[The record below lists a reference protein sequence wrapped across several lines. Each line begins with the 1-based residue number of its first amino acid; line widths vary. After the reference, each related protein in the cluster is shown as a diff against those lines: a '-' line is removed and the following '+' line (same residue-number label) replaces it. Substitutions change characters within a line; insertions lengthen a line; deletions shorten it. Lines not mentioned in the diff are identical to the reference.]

1 MNPLFDRFLIH
12 NQHWESMERFVNED
26 PHLKRLN
33 TLPYSHESI
42 LIGQIPLLTPG
53 IYLLDGGRQVGKT
66 TLVKQI
72 IKKYL
77 QEKKFKSDHVLFL
90 SGELINAA
98 DELRRLFEFFLK
110 DKKGKILIAIDEVN
124 YIPDWDR
131 IIKYFADAIFMDK
144 TSLLLTGSDSV
155 IIRDAIKRFPGRR
168 GKAPQV
174 NYHCYPLSFSEF
186 VNLRNKKQ
194 LSLEKLYQEF
204 DVYLQTGG
212 YLTAIN
218 EYASSGC
225 ISAATL
231 TIYREWIYGDFFHYN
246 KSENY
251 LTEIVKGII
260 KRYGSQITWNALS
273 KELSID
279 HHKTVSD
286 YCQLLSQMDAIYIL
300 PAILEDKKTAAPKK
314 AKKIYFS
321 DPFIFHSLYSF
332 VEGLADPWG
341 QWIRRVHQSSMVS
354 LLVEGIV
361 VNHFRRFH
369 PTYYIKSDKEI
380 DIAYVQEK
388 KIFPIEVKWTNQL
401 RPDELKHI
409 KKYSSGLVVAKVDG
423 EFDLDGIPVV
433 PLPQYLMELPHLA

>member
-12 NQHWESMERFVNED
+12 NLHWESMNRFVTED
-26 PHLKRLN
+26 PHFKRLK
-33 TLPYSHESI
+33 TLPYCHESV
-42 LIGQIPLLTPG
+42 LIEEIPVLIPG

-72 IKKYL
+72 IKKHL
-77 QEKKFKSDHVLFL
+77 QENYFKSDHVLFL
-90 SGELINAA
+90 SGELINSA
-98 DELRRLFEFFLK
+98 DELRRILEIFLK
-110 DKKGKILIAIDEVN
+110 DKKEKILIAIDEVN

-131 IIKYFADAIFMDK
+131 IIKYFADAFFMDK
-144 TSLLLTGSDSV
+144 VSVLLTGSDSV
-155 IIRDAIKRFPGRR
+155 IIRDAMKRFPGRR
-168 GKAPQV
+168 GKAAQV
-174 NYHCYPLSFSEF
+174 NYHYYPLSFSEF
-186 VNLRNKKQ
+186 VKLRNKKQ

-204 DVYLQTGG
+204 DIYLQTGG

-218 EYASSGC
+218 EQASSGH
-225 ISAATL
+225 ISPATL
-231 TIYREWIYGDFFHYN
+231 AIYREWIYGDFFHYN

-251 LTEIVKGII
+251 LTEIIKGIV

-321 DPFIFHSLYSF
+321 DPFIFHSLYAF
-332 VEGLADPWG
+332 VEDLADPWE
-341 QWIRRVHQSSMVS
+341 QRIRRIHQSSVAS

-380 DIAYVQEK
+380 DIAYVKEK
-388 KIFPIEVKWTNQL
+388 KIFPVEIKWTNQL
-401 RPDELKHI
+401 RFDELKHL
-409 KKYSSGLVVAKVDG
+409 KKYPSCLVAAKVDK
-423 EFDLDGIPVV
+423 EFDLEGIPIV
-433 PLPQYLMELPHLA
+433 PLPQLLMRLPHLV